1 MRLALLLFFALSVF
15 ATLFCRERRR
25 IAMRVKDER

>member
-1 MRLALLLFFALSVF
+1 MRLAVLLFFALSVF

-25 IAMRVKDER
+25 VAVRVKEER